1 MWIALSV
8 IIFVIGLIAM
18 LINKMDTGYEETIEK
33 RLLAKDEE
41 VKKRIL
47 YERLTNTLVLYAESK
62 EEVNSNEEVNELAA
76 VDI

>member
-18 LINKMDTGYEETIEK
+18 LINKMDTEYEETIEK

-62 EEVNSNEEVNELAA
+62 EDINSNEEVNELGA